1 MSNVQHNRVYSGGN
15 AYNEYNEYTCVSW
28 LNMNV
33 DAVDV
38 ADQREGG

>member
-15 AYNEYNEYTCVSW
+15 AYNEYPCVSW

>member
-1 MSNVQHNRVYSGGN
+1 MSNVQHNWVYSGGN
-15 AYNEYNEYTCVSW
+15 AYNEYTCVSW
-28 LNMNV
+28 LNMNL